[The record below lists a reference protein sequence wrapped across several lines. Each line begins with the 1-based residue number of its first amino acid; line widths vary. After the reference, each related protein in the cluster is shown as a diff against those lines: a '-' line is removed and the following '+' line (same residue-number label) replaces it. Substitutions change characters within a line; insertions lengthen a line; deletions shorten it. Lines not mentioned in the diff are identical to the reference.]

1 MDLILLL
8 WPACINVIMAWHRQL
23 WGSELVLAV
32 CYFLKISGFL
42 LPIPPKHLE
51 ISTMV
56 NSPWADW
63 QALNWAAER
72 NPGAALPSW
81 APPGILYSLMFH
93 WSLSWL
99 RSFLSLLG
107 DLREPPHP
115 ALNTECLPPF
125 CSPTG
130 GWVLC
135 LSTRTPLLDSA
146 GTSSPLPRARRS
158 FHCIFPVLTPFPWCY
173 WWPLPDCQ
181 SVSGQQCSSSLVS
194 FSKCVWK
201 RLLAAEVWRAV
212 TQRACRERVWCQ
224 DETHGSGCEAAAQRR
239 VSAAH

>member
-1 MDLILLL
+1 MWVWHDTDNYEGQNWFWQFLISLKYQVFFCHFLPNTL
-8 WPACINVIMAWHRQL
+8 KYQQWWILHGLRL
-23 WGSELVLAV
+23 TGTELGSRV
-32 CYFLKISGFL
+32 
-42 LPIPPKHLE
+42 
-51 ISTMV
+51 
-56 NSPWADW
+56 
-63 QALNWAAER
+63 Q
-72 NPGAALPSW
+72 SW
-81 APPGILYSLMFH
+81 SCSSKLAPPGILYSLMFH

-107 DLREPPHP
+107 DLHQLPHP
-115 ALNTECLPPF
+115 ALNTECLPHF

-135 LSTRTPLLDSA
+135 LSTRTPLLDPA

-173 WWPLPDCQ
+173 CWPQLGCQ

-194 FSKCVWK
+194 FNKCVWK

-224 DETHGSGCEAAAQRR
+224 DETHSSGCEAAAQRR